1 MPAARAGD
9 LQSPSVG
16 NESSGRR
23 LQAAG
28 TGQCAPHL
36 TLKLHM
42 AKPYWTGV
50 FPAVTTQLK
59 RDQSLDLPATAR
71 HFEALIQSGVSGLIV
86 CGSLGENQTLDPD
99 EKRAVVRCAVE
110 TARGRVP
117 VLSGVAESSTAAAT
131 RYERDVEQL
140 GAAGVMVMP
149 PMSYKGDPRESM
161 TYFRAVAKGGGLP
174 IMIYNNP
181 LSYANDITPALF
193 AELADEPKFV
203 ALKES
208 SGDPRRITE
217 LHNAIGG
224 RYAIFTGVDDLVL
237 EASILGIDGWVAGTG
252 IAFPAENQRLWE
264 LTRAGQWD
272 EARALYRWFQPLLKL
287 DTHVHFVQ
295 YIKLCEQET
304 GLGSEWVRAPR
315 LPIAGE
321 ERKRVLKIIRDTI
334 AKTPKLPKL
343 GKHA

>member
-1 MPAARAGD
+1 M
-9 LQSPSVG
+9 
-16 NESSGRR
+16 
-23 LQAAG
+23 
-28 TGQCAPHL
+28 
-36 TLKLHM
+36 
-42 AKPYWTGV
+42 KPYWTGV
-50 FPAVTTQLK
+50 FPACTTQLK

-71 HFEALIQSGVSGLIV
+71 HLEALIESGVSGLIV

-117 VLSGVAESSTAAAT
+117 VLSGVAESSTAASI
-131 RYERDVEQL
+131 RYVRDVEKL
-140 GAAGVMVMP
+140 GARGVMLMP
-149 PMSYKGDPRESM
+149 PMSYKGNPREAV
-161 TYFRAVAKGGGLP
+161 TYFRAVANGCGLP

-181 LSYANDITPALF
+181 ISYANDITPALF
-193 AELADEPKFV
+193 AELADEKKFV

-217 LHNAIGG
+217 LHNAVGG
-224 RYAIFTGVDDLVL
+224 RYAIFTGVDDLLL

-252 IAFPAENQRLWE
+252 IAFPRENQHLWE
-264 LTRAGQWD
+264 LTRAGRWE

-304 GLGSEWVRAPR
+304 GLGAEWVRAPR
-315 LPIAGE
+315 LTIAGE
-321 ERKRVLKIIRDTI
+321 ERKHVLKIIRDAI
-334 AKTPKLPKL
+334 AKRPRLSTRRQKN
-343 GKHA
+343 

>member
-1 MPAARAGD
+1 MK
-9 LQSPSVG
+9 
-16 NESSGRR
+16 
-23 LQAAG
+23 
-28 TGQCAPHL
+28 PH
-36 TLKLHM
+36 
-42 AKPYWTGV
+42 WTGV

-59 RDQSLDLPATAR
+59 KDQSLDLPATAR
-71 HFEALIQSGVSGLIV
+71 HFEALIESGVSGLIV

-117 VLSGVAESSTAAAT
+117 VLSGVAESSTRAAVRYVRDAAA
-131 RYERDVEQL
+131 L
-140 GAAGVMVMP
+140 GASGVMLMP

-161 TYFRAVAKGGGLP
+161 TYLRTVAKEGGLN

-193 AELADEPKFV
+193 AELADEPRFV
-203 ALKES
+203 AIKES

-217 LHNAIGG
+217 LRNAVGN
-224 RYAIFTGVDDLVL
+224 RYALFTGVDDLLL
-237 EASILGIDGWVAGTG
+237 EAAILGIDGWVAGTG

-304 GLGSEWVRAPR
+304 GLGCEWVRAPR
-315 LPIAGE
+315 LPIAGD
-321 ERKRVLKIIRDTI
+321 ERKAVLRIIRDAI
-334 AKTPKLPKL
+334 AKRPKTKRR
-343 GKHA
+343 

>member
-1 MPAARAGD
+1 M
-9 LQSPSVG
+9 
-16 NESSGRR
+16 
-23 LQAAG
+23 
-28 TGQCAPHL
+28 
-36 TLKLHM
+36 KLN
-42 AKPYWTGV
+42 WTGV
-50 FPAVTTQLK
+50 FPACTTQLK
-59 RDQSLDLPATAR
+59 KDQSLDLPATAR
-71 HFEALIQSGVSGLIV
+71 HFEVLIESGVNGLIV

-117 VLSGVAESSTAAAT
+117 VVSGVAESSTGAAI
-131 RYERDVEQL
+131 RYVRDVEQL
-140 GAAGVMVMP
+140 GAVGVMVMP

-161 TYFRAVAKGGGLP
+161 TYLRAVAKGGGLP

-203 ALKES
+203 AIKES
-208 SGDPRRITE
+208 SGDTRRITE
-217 LHNAIGG
+217 LHNAVGG

-264 LTRAGQWD
+264 LTRAGKWD

-304 GLGSEWVRAPR
+304 GLGVEWVRAPR
-315 LPIAGE
+315 LTIAGD
-321 ERKRVLKIIRDTI
+321 ERKQVLAIIRKSL
-334 AKTPKLPKL
+334 ANRPKLPKR
-343 GKHA
+343 K

>member
-1 MPAARAGD
+1 MLTVRII
-9 LQSPSVG
+9 
-16 NESSGRR
+16 
-23 LQAAG
+23 
-28 TGQCAPHL
+28 TMKPHW
-36 TLKLHM
+36 
-42 AKPYWTGV
+42 AGV

-71 HFEALIQSGVSGLIV
+71 HFEALIQSGVTGLIV

-99 EKRAVVRCAVE
+99 EKRLVVRCAVE

-117 VLSGVAESSTAAAT
+117 VLSGVAESSTRAAI
-131 RYERDVEQL
+131 RYVQDVKQL
-140 GAAGVMVMP
+140 GASGVMLMP

-161 TYFRAVAKGGGLP
+161 TYLRAVAKGGGLP

-181 LSYANDITPALF
+181 LSYANDIAPALY

-203 ALKES
+203 AIKES
-208 SGDPRRITE
+208 SGDTRRITE
-217 LHNAIGG
+217 LHNTVGS

-264 LTRAGQWD
+264 LTRAGKWD

-304 GLGSEWVRAPR
+304 GLGAEWVRAPR
-315 LPIAGE
+315 LPITGV
-321 ERKRVLKIIRDTI
+321 ERKQVLKTIRDGI
-334 AKTPKLPKL
+334 RNRPHVRKSI
-343 GKHA
+343 GK